1 VLFLWA
7 WSYGGVYEWRYVAC
21 HALCSTATLLV
32 MKSTELV
39 AIQGELGSF
48 SHQATGAMLP
58 GCKVV
63 PCARSSEVFYAVE
76 KESVDAALIPI
87 ENSLAG
93 TVAEHAD
100 LLVARPV
107 FIQREFHLRIVH
119 NLIAAPGVKLNA
131 VRRAFSHPVALDQC
145 RDFFRRNPKIAPVP
159 FYDTAGS
166 VKHVIEEGLRDAAGI
181 AGSYAVQQYGGAILQ
196 AEIEDDKRNFTR
208 FFLIRRAPRDL
219 SGEKSRKASFGRLML
234 PGANKTSIA
243 FKVKNVP
250 GALFKSLSV
259 FALRDISL
267 SKIESRPLRGK
278 PWEYVFYVDFLR
290 GDDEPARNAL
300 HHLGEVA
307 EFVKVLGIYPA
318 ARS

>member
-1 VLFLWA
+1 
-7 WSYGGVYEWRYVAC
+7 
-21 HALCSTATLLV
+21 
-32 MKSTELV
+32 MKVKV

-48 SHQATGAMLP
+48 SHEAAERMLP
-58 GCKVV
+58 RCTVV
-63 PCARSSEVFYAVE
+63 PCARSIEVFDRLQRGSVAAAV
-76 KESVDAALIPI
+76 IPI

-107 FIQREFHLRIVH
+107 FIQGEFLLRIVH
-119 NLIAAPGVKLNA
+119 NLITARGVKLTA
-131 VRRAFSHPVALDQC
+131 LRKALSHPVALDQC
-145 RDFFRRNPKIAPVP
+145 RDFFRHHPQIEPVP

-166 VKHVIEEGLRDAAGI
+166 VKHVVAHRLPDAAGI
-181 AGSYAVQQYGGAILQ
+181 AGRHAARQYSGRILQ
-196 AEIEDDKRNFTR
+196 AGIEDDKRNFTR
-208 FFLIRRAPRDL
+208 FFLIRKSTGKAGTAVQKRKSAASAPGHR
-219 SGEKSRKASFGRLML
+219 RLIP

-243 FKVKNVP
+243 FKVKNLP

-267 SKIESRPLRGK
+267 SKIESRPMRGR

-300 HHLGEVA
+300 RHLGEVA
-307 EFVKVLGIYPA
+307 EFVKVLGIYRA
-318 ARS
+318 APL